1 MVLILIVVD
10 YGLVPQSDACKRLVT
25 LVLILV
31 VMEDGLLP
39 DVNTGVISF
48 ERS

>member
-1 MVLILIVVD
+1 MD

>member
-1 MVLILIVVD
+1 MD

-31 VMEDGLLP
+31 VMEDGLIPLGETIRL
-39 DVNTGVISF
+39 TGEVS
-48 ERS
+48 